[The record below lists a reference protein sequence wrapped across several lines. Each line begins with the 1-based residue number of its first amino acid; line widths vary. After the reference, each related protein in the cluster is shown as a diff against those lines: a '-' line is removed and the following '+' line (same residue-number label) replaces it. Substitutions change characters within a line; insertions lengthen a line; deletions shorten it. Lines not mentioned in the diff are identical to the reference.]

1 MTHMTIKKTM
11 LESISRFKS
20 GKGDLLRA
28 QGMTMAVWAACLCPL
43 LFLLNASLR
52 PLALLCSLML
62 IFIALP
68 MRQST
73 AEAMQLFLS
82 GAPMATVAMLPLNGY
97 WKKVARSLR
106 MTGLM
111 LLWLLPFAIMLGL
124 LLYALTGMDFLTAL
138 GYLSSLGGGD
148 FGQGIIRYV
157 MLMMLMLLF
166 PLFGVMF
173 HSGTRHACALNDRKL
188 VKGHRG
194 QLIRLWLSGLM
205 FVLPVA
211 ICVVALI
218 AVIGVSAV
226 RFTTEWFNNLMAVP
240 SMSALMPPKW
250 LLAVTAVSAVLM
262 LVTNPMRSL
271 LPAIFLRGVKD
282 EKEQEDAA
290 A

>member
-20 GKGDLLRA
+20 SKGDLLRA

-52 PLALLCSLML
+52 PLALLCPLML

-111 LLWLLPFAIMLGL
+111 LLWLLPFAVMLGL

-157 MLMMLMLLF
+157 IVMMLMLLF

-188 VKGHRG
+188 VTVSYTH
-194 QLIRLWLSGLM
+194 LT
-205 FVLPVA
+205 LP
-211 ICVVALI
+211 
-218 AVIGVSAV
+218 
-226 RFTTEWFNNLMAVP
+226 TTPYV
-240 SMSALMPPKW
+240 
-250 LLAVTAVSAVLM
+250 
-262 LVTNPMRSL
+262 
-271 LPAIFLRGVKD
+271 
-282 EKEQEDAA
+282 
-290 A
+290 

>member
-97 WKKVARSLR
+97 WKKVVRSLR

-111 LLWLLPFAIMLGL
+111 LLWLLPFAVMLGL

-173 HSGTRHACALNDRKL
+173 HSGTRHAA
-188 VKGHRG
+188 H
-194 QLIRLWLSGLM
+194 
-205 FVLPVA
+205 
-211 ICVVALI
+211 
-218 AVIGVSAV
+218 
-226 RFTTEWFNNLMAVP
+226 
-240 SMSALMPPKW
+240 
-250 LLAVTAVSAVLM
+250 
-262 LVTNPMRSL
+262 
-271 LPAIFLRGVKD
+271 
-282 EKEQEDAA
+282 
-290 A
+290 